1 MSSSAHQEAFAPS
14 NNRSTEKVSAQGACL
29 KHWIYAFEM
38 LCLEGGAVVDVQY
51 MLTYREM
58 SSTLARHP
66 LPQSQRLNGL
76 ILSIEWPEHPLDCG
90 LRFGQELSEIENARF
105 LMGKEACTLCDPINQ
120 YKFCSRYMGALLASP
135 RIRPVP
141 EI

>member
-1 MSSSAHQEAFAPS
+1 
-14 NNRSTEKVSAQGACL
+14 
-29 KHWIYAFEM
+29 M
-38 LCLEGGAVVDVQY
+38 LCLDTGAVVDVQY

-105 LMGKEACTLCDPINQ
+105 LMGKEACTLTDPMNQ
-120 YKFCSRYMGALLASP
+120 YEFCSRCVRALLVSP
-135 RIRPVP
+135 RICPVP
-141 EI
+141 GI

>member
-1 MSSSAHQEAFAPS
+1 
-14 NNRSTEKVSAQGACL
+14 
-29 KHWIYAFEM
+29 M

-58 SSTLARHP
+58 SSTPARHP

-76 ILSIEWPEHPLDCG
+76 ILSIEWSEHPLGCG

-105 LMGKEACTLCDPINQ
+105 LMGKEACTPNDPINQ
-120 YKFCSRYMGALLASP
+120 FEICSRCVGALLVSL
-135 RIRPVP
+135 RIHPVP

>member
-1 MSSSAHQEAFAPS
+1 
-14 NNRSTEKVSAQGACL
+14 
-29 KHWIYAFEM
+29 M
-38 LCLEGGAVVDVQY
+38 LCLDAGAVVEDWY

-58 SSTLARHP
+58 SNTPAHHP
-66 LPQSQRLNGL
+66 LPQSQRLNGP
-76 ILSIEWPEHPLDCG
+76 ILSIEWSEHPLDCG

-120 YKFCSRYMGALLASP
+120 YEFCSRYMGPLLVSP
-135 RIRPVP
+135 RIRQVP